1 MENGKQT
8 REPRQQDLYRRI
20 VAVLTKRWWAIA
32 VVFVAIVTG
41 AAVWV
46 AREPRRYEAKASII
60 IDSATPQFLG
70 GQFRDVV
77 DVEMGA
83 WWSAREYIQ
92 TQYSVIKS
100 ESLARGVAQ
109 KLARS
114 GDLAKLKL
122 GDGETGRERASALV

>member
-1 MENGKQT
+1 METVN
-8 REPRQQDLYRRI
+8 RPPEPRQLDIYRRV
-20 VAVLTKRWWAIA
+20 VAVLTKRWWVIA
-32 VVFVAIVTG
+32 TVFVGIVTA

-100 ESLARGVAQ
+100 ESLARVVAQ
-109 KLARS
+109 KLEDDGKLA
-114 GDLAKLKL
+114 DLKVGTGQA
-122 GDGETGRERASALV
+122 GREA